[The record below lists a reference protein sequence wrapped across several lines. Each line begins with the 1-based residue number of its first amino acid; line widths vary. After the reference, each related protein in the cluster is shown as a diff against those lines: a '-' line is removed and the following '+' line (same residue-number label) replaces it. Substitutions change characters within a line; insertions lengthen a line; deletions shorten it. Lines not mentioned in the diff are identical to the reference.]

1 MYKGVKSLSDS
12 TQVFEKLFEFVIER
26 WIKKTMKKLER
37 FAKGAGI
44 EISTLKAFLKPHLQ
58 KMLDKHF

>member
-1 MYKGVKSLSDS
+1 MNKGVSSLSDS
-12 TQVFEKLFEFVIER
+12 TQVSAKLLEFVFER
-26 WIKKTMKKLER
+26 WIKKTMKRLER

-44 EISTLKAFLKPHLQ
+44 EISVLKAFLKPHLQ

>member
-1 MYKGVKSLSDS
+1 MSDS
-12 TQVFEKLFEFVIER
+12 TQVSEKLLEFVIER

-58 KMLDKHF
+58 QMLDKHF